1 MRRLSVLLLTI
12 VLTVATAGL
21 AFAGGQQ
28 EGGEAAAE
36 RDDDTI
42 VIGHTANNVGIDSYQ
57 TTHDRVFRETCDSM
71 EDVECIQLDAGG
83 DVALQ
88 LSQVEDLI
96 QQNVDVIAIWPVN
109 GKALVP
115 GARRAHQAGIPVII
129 VNSQLDESG
138 FDFIEGF
145 AGPDTYQQGVNGAIA
160 MIDALDGEGKVV
172 DLMGLPGYVTAIRR
186 SGGFHDHIEES
197 APGIEIIA
205 TEPTDWNRAKATEV
219 MENLLV
225 RFGDEIDGVY
235 VADDNI
241 GIGALNAMKEAGVAG
256 DIVMTSACMFGEG
269 YDAMEEGLI
278 YSSNYQ
284 SPAEDAINAVEMA
297 VAIANGE
304 EVEFWNYFETPIVT
318 AENMDQFERPNF

>member
-1 MRRLSVLLLTI
+1 MRKTVVI
-12 VLTVATAGL
+12 LTVLALVVGGF
-21 AFAGGQQ
+21 AFAGG
-28 EGGEAAAE
+28 EGEAAE
-36 RDDDTI
+36 DDGRI

-57 TTHDRVFRETCDSM
+57 TTHDRVWTETCESLENVD
-71 EDVECIQLDAGG
+71 CIQLDAGG

-96 QQNVDVIAIWPVN
+96 QQRVDVIAIWPVN
-109 GKALVP
+109 GDALVP
-115 GARRAHQAGIPVII
+115 GARRAFEAGIPVII
-129 VNSQLDESG
+129 VNSLIAEEG
-138 FDFIEGF
+138 FEYIEGF

-160 MIDALDGEGKVV
+160 MIEALDGEGKVV
-172 DLMGLPGYVTAIRR
+172 DLMGQPGYVTAMRR
-186 SGGFHDHIEES
+186 SGGFHDYIADN
-197 APGIEIIA
+197 APGIEILA

-235 VADDNI
+235 VADDNV
-241 GIGALNAMKEAGVAG
+241 GIGALNAMREAGVAG

-269 YDAMEEGLI
+269 YDAMAEGLI

-297 VAIANGE
+297 VDIAEGR
-304 EVEFWNYFETPIVT
+304 EVEFWNFFETPIVT
-318 AENMDQFERPNF
+318 MDNMDEYERPNF